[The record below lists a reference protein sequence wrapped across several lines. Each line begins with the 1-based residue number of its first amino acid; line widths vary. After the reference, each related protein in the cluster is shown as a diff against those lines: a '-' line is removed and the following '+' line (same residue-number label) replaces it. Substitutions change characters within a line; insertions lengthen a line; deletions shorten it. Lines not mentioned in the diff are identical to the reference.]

1 MQQGVGVACVELLDD
16 TMMKAINKKGGKYVW
31 DEKPSLFIKFSG
43 SEDQMKGDV
52 ERTRSSVP
60 SFSPP
65 IY

>member
-31 DEKPSLFIKFSG
+31 EEKPSLFIKFSG

-52 ERTRSSVP
+52 ERTRSSTLL
-60 SFSPP
+60 FLLRM
-65 IY
+65 Y